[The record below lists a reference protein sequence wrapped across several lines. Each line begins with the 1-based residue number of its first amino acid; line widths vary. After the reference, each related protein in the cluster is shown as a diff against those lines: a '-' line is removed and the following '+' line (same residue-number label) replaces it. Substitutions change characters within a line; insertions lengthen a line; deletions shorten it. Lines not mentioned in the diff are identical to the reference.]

1 MQHKTGE
8 ELRWMRQLLR
18 DVLTM
23 ALVASAVALMA
34 VSIALMAWWF
44 SSLSVVFGAY
54 LTAPRGMVETP
65 PRISEKPRRWNG
77 VG

>member
-18 DVLTM
+18 DVLTV
-23 ALVASAVALMA
+23 ALAASAVALITA
-34 VSIALMAWWF
+34 SIVLMAWWL

-54 LTAPRGMVETP
+54 LTASRGMVETP

>member
-1 MQHKTGE
+1 
-8 ELRWMRQLLR
+8 MRRLLR

-34 VSIALMAWWF
+34 VSIGLMAWWF

-54 LTAPRGMVETP
+54 LTAPRGTVELP
-65 PRISEKPRRWNG
+65 PRISEKPRRWDG